1 MVVLEVST
9 LGDPFRIF
17 FRQHRMESVKKGSV
31 RNQKL
36 EIRNEESEIMCGR
49 MVFGRND
56 SSRVHFHTFSLF
68 NNDNIAFIFRFPTPT
83 YTYRSDS
90 NIISPSIA

>member
-9 LGDPFRIF
+9 LGDPFRF
-17 FRQHRMESVKKGSV
+17 FRQHRMESVKKGNV

>member
-17 FRQHRMESVKKGSV
+17 FRQHRMESVKKGNV

-56 SSRVHFHTFSLF
+56 SSRVHFHTFHYLTMIILHSCSVSL
-68 NNDNIAFIFRFPTPT
+68 RPPTHT
-83 YTYRSDS
+83 GATL
-90 NIISPSIA
+90 I

>member
-1 MVVLEVST
+1 MVVPEVST

-17 FRQHRMESVKKGSV
+17 FRQHRMESVKKGGV

-49 MVFGRND
+49 MVSGRND
-56 SSRVHFHTFSLF
+56 SSRVHFHTFHHFTIIIMHSFSVSLPP
-68 NNDNIAFIFRFPTPT
+68 PTHT
-83 YTYRSDS
+83 GVTL
-90 NIISPSIA
+90 I